1 MNVVIVLLALALL
14 AVVIA
19 VIAAPLRARLD
30 RPAVP
35 VAADSS
41 PRRAELEAAR
51 ESKYREIRDA
61 DLDFRTGKLSADDY
75 AAIEA
80 ALRTEALAILDQ
92 LEALDDERESATPR
106 DA

>member
-1 MNVVIVLLALALL
+1 MNVVIVLLVLALL

-19 VIAAPLRARLD
+19 VIAAPLRASVD
-30 RPAVP
+30 RPAVRA
-35 VAADSS
+35 AADGS

-51 ESKYREIRDA
+51 ESKYREIRYA

-75 AAIEA
+75 AAIDS
-80 ALRTEALAILDQ
+80 ALRAEALAILDQ
-92 LEALDDERESATPR
+92 LEALDDETESSTPR

>member
-30 RPAVP
+30 RPAVQA
-35 VAADSS
+35 AADSS

-75 AAIEA
+75 GAIES
-80 ALRTEALAILDQ
+80 ALRAEALAILDQ